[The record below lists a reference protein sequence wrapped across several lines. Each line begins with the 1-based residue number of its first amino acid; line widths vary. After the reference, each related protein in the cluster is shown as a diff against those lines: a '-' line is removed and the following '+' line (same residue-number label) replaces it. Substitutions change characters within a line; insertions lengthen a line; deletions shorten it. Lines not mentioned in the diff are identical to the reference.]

1 MCSGRN
7 EATIRLKQPKLRKR
21 NNDVE
26 FFRQDRQIM
35 INQIDKFEIEKKKKR
50 NILIVSFRG
59 KGRTYSWFLLILVIV
74 SFPRGC
80 ERIRW
85 WKFEQK
91 RNRRRRR
98 SNPSGWFPMLGRRRG
113 IEYCDKGIKYGDEGW
128 KAEADLSF
136 IWISAAKG
144 EGHKAKWTMQQPTSK
159 WCFPSPSRDEDG
171 PLSASS
177 FVAFLLRL
185 CEPSP

>member
-26 FFRQDRQIM
+26 FFLQDRQIM
-35 INQIDKFEIEKKKKR
+35 INQIDEFEIEKKKR
-50 NILIVSFRG
+50 NIFIVSFRG

-113 IEYCDKGIKYGDEGW
+113 DRILRQRDKVRGW
-128 KAEADLSF
+128 RLKSRGRF
-136 IWISAAKG
+136 IVYLDFSG
-144 EGHKAKWTMQQPTSK
+144 EGGGA
-159 WCFPSPSRDEDG
+159 
-171 PLSASS
+171 
-177 FVAFLLRL
+177 
-185 CEPSP
+185 